1 MSLFDPPRERFLR
14 VLHGKYRAIAAAAL
28 VQLHDEF
35 FGPTSES
42 LTLTPY
48 LLKEYLEHACDHTE
62 VYSGLEEE
70 SDSPVMRPAYPPERD
85 EAVRVLSKL
94 LVEDG
99 WLERYFADL
108 KPALR
113 FTRAG
118 KLIAGALTEIVRPR
132 RRTRLRNM
140 RSVRNALQ
148 QFHERGD
155 PDDLADALHYAG
167 AMSDELT
174 DDIHMLQEQGRAL
187 LRQQDAAF
195 DHLAELN
202 RRMDG
207 DYAPRLL
214 ADNVD
219 TYASDIVD
227 ALQSIRDLS
236 EARRA
241 DMDHQLTR
249 ELPWLAEESEGHVGV
264 LSYAL
269 DRVHNIILYGCRPK
283 QTAMVREI
291 QSVTRLMAQIVGHQ
305 HFVRAASRSSSL
317 SKLVERL
324 KEEGSPDL
332 RERMLAKFGTA
343 ISPIGVRLL
352 DPSRI
357 EVAGRR
363 LVRTVDG
370 QGAPIV
376 VSWESRLQH
385 AIEQAL
391 DGAIAMDA
399 PANGLLLAQRI
410 RDEHGIFFSELTLD
424 SPQAVLH
431 AVFAAAHVN
440 EVIDIKAENLAH
452 RSVSNTFLNTNDVLM
467 TQADPRPLKE
477 QHAYDQ

>member
-42 LTLTPY
+42 LTLTPD
-48 LLKEYLEHACDHTE
+48 LLKECLEHACDQAE
-62 VYSGLEEE
+62 VYSGLEED
-70 SDSPVMRPAYPPERD
+70 SDSPGKRPAYPTERED
-85 EAVRVLSKL
+85 AVRLLSRL

-118 KLIAGALTEIVRPR
+118 KLIAAALAEIVRPR

-155 PDDLADALHYAG
+155 PDDLADALHYAA

-174 DDIHMLQEQGRAL
+174 DDIHMLQEQGRSL

-195 DHLAELN
+195 DHLSELN

-219 TYASDIVD
+219 TYASDIID
-227 ALQSIRDLS
+227 ALQKIQELP
-236 EARRA
+236 ETRRA
-241 DMDHQLTR
+241 DMDHRLNR
-249 ELPWLAEESEGHVGV
+249 ELPWLAEESEGHGGV
-264 LSYAL
+264 LNYAL
-269 DRVHNIILYGCRPK
+269 DRVHNIILFGCRPK
-283 QTAMVREI
+283 QSAMVREI

-317 SKLVERL
+317 SKLVETL
-324 KEEGSPDL
+324 KEEGAQETRD
-332 RERMLAKFGTA
+332 RMLAKFGNA
-343 ISPIGVRLL
+343 ISPIGIRLL

-363 LVRTVDG
+363 VARVVDG
-370 QGAPIV
+370 QGAPV
-376 VSWESRLQH
+376 VISWESRLQH

-399 PANGLLLAQRI
+399 PANGRILAQRI
-410 RDEHGIFFSELTLD
+410 KEEHGIVFSELELD
-424 SPQAVLH
+424 TPQAVLH

-440 EVIDIKAENLAH
+440 EVIDIKAENLSY
-452 RSVSNTFLNTNDVLM
+452 RQVSNAFFETNDVLM
-467 TQADPRPLKE
+467 TLAEPRPLKE
-477 QHAYDQ
+477 QHAHDQ